1 MMPLTE
7 EQAAKIVLVRSVEE
21 CSATIFTAEVL
32 AGGLDAAKQESPG
45 LRWVEK
51 RASYLFDHLS
61 AGYRS
66 LLRLARLPDP
76 WTVPAAFIVL
86 LLGLAT
92 NLLGPA
98 EKIHVVRNPV
108 FILVTWN
115 MLVYLSLIIVF
126 VVRSIRKRRSRSD
139 KRLNS
144 AHAAAEYADQGD
156 REESL
161 IDGPGMPWSL
171 RLIVPGLWRIVH
183 DGRFGLGEA
192 RVRAGVIARFTA
204 NWFQVAGP
212 LVIGRWKRLLHL
224 GALFLAIGAVAG
236 MYLRGLFQDYEVI
249 WTSTFVRREETL
261 TAIIRILFGPS
272 LFLSDLLGLQLAD
285 EISVPRLFSSEGD
298 KADAWIHLFALT
310 VLVAVVIP
318 RASLAVWQSLRI
330 RKVRDRLG
338 LPLDS
343 YYGHVI
349 EGPLRSAIEQAV
361 ETAGSG
367 FAQDIAAF
375 IGARLY
381 DEQIVPTLRKFR
393 RTGGRVVELKAELA
407 KLSEAFLPELN
418 NYIASVSVPEL
429 QLRISQRVGELV
441 KSMGTDFRQLGRPD
455 QVIADVKIPTAQRA
469 DLGVAANV
477 TKAIG
482 ISIATAVSVALA
494 TIGGGIG
501 HHLGIAIIATLLG
514 TSGPVGFLIGLMA
527 GAVVTAGAW
536 LFGRERLT
544 GAVENFPLPAIAVQA
559 ALWGSRFEKLLD
571 DGRNQFTAS
580 AQENVTARLRV
591 VMPAVTDQILARVR
605 SLWAA

>member
-1 MMPLTE
+1 MRLTE

-32 AGGLDAAKQESPG
+32 AAGLDAAKHESPG
-45 LRWVEK
+45 LGCVEK

-66 LLRLARLPDP
+66 LLQLARLPDP
-76 WTVPAAFIVL
+76 WTLPTAFIVL

-98 EKIHVVRNPV
+98 EKIHVIRNPV
-108 FILVTWN
+108 FILVAWN

-126 VVRSIRKRRSRSD
+126 VHRTIRKRRSRRD
-139 KRLNS
+139 KGLNS
-144 AHAAAEYADQGD
+144 DNAAEYADHRNREGTRID
-156 REESL
+156 R
-161 IDGPGMPWSL
+161 PGVPWSL
-171 RLIVPGLWRIVH
+171 RLIVPGIWRIVH

-192 RVRAGVIARFTA
+192 QIRAGVMARFTA
-204 NWFQVAGP
+204 NWFKVAGP
-212 LVIGRWKRLLHL
+212 LVIARWKRLLHL

-261 TAIIRILFGPS
+261 AAIIRVLFGPS
-272 LFLSDLLGLQLAD
+272 LFLSDLLGLQLAN
-285 EISVPRLFSSEGD
+285 EISVPGLFRSEGD

-310 VLVAVVIP
+310 VVVAVVIP
-318 RASLAVWQSLRI
+318 RASLAVWQSLHI
-330 RKVRDRLG
+330 RKLRDRLG

-349 EGPLRSAIEQAV
+349 EGPLRAAIEQAV
-361 ETAGSG
+361 EAAGNG

-393 RTGGRVVELKAELA
+393 RTGGRVADLKAELA

-418 NYIASVSVPEL
+418 NYIATVSVPEL
-429 QLRISQRVGELV
+429 QIRISQRVGELV
-441 KSMGTDFRQLGRPD
+441 KSMGTDFLQLGRPD
-455 QVIADVKIPTAQRA
+455 QVIADLKIPAAQRA

-482 ISIATAVSVALA
+482 ISIATAVSVAIA

-514 TSGPVGFLIGLMA
+514 TSGPVGFVIGLMA

-544 GAVENFPLPAIAVQA
+544 GAVENFPLPAMAVQA

-580 AQENVTARLRV
+580 AQENVSARLRV
-591 VMPAVTDQILARVR
+591 VMPPVTDQILARLR